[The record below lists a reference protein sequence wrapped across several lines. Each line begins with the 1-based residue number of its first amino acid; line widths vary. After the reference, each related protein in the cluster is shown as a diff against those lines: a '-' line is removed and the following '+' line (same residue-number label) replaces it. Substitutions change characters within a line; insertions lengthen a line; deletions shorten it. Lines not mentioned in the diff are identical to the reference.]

1 MKNCQVKSKYLV
13 SIHPFTKVLSI
24 PLVNHPTC
32 GIVIVSNTNR
42 KKGFTFPKVSISKSI
57 PEQH

>member
-24 PLVNHPTC
+24 SLVKHPTC

-42 KKGFTFPKVSISKSI
+42 KKALLFPK
-57 PEQH
+57 